1 MGDGTILLTGGNS
14 GLGLECAKVLAR
26 APGDRHIVIASR
38 DGGASARAIESL
50 HGSGATHIEA
60 RRLDLGELA
69 DARRSAEA
77 LCADLEADRLPP
89 LRVAIFNAG
98 LQFNAR
104 ERSKDGFEATFAVN
118 HLGHFLL
125 TQLLIGAFEAPA
137 RIIFVSS
144 GTHDPD
150 QRTGMPEPIPRPAAE
165 LADADADTGDDEGT
179 FGRRAYTTSKLCN
192 VLCAYELSR
201 RLENSG
207 CSRPEAPITVNA
219 FDPGLMPGTGL
230 ARSYAGWQKMI
241 WNSLFRAL
249 RVLPNVNSA
258 VASGEALARLA
269 LDPELEGVTR
279 KYFVGR
285 RIAPSSKASYDED
298 LAKRLWEESGE
309 LIGLTTTF

>member
-1 MGDGTILLTGGNS
+1 MMSDGTILLTGGNS
-14 GLGLECAKVLAR
+14 GLGLECAKVLVR

-38 DGGASARAIESL
+38 DEGASAGVIDSL
-50 HGSGATHIEA
+50 RGSAATHIEA

-69 DARRSAEA
+69 DARRFADA
-77 LCADLEADRLPP
+77 LCADLGAARLPP

-125 TQLLIGAFEAPA
+125 TQLLIDAFEAPA

-201 RLENSG
+201 RLEKERPQPTRGAHHGQRLRSG
-207 CSRPEAPITVNA
+207 PDARNRAGAQLCPLAEADLEFPLPRA
-219 FDPGLMPGTGL
+219 
-230 ARSYAGWQKMI
+230 AGAAQ
-241 WNSLFRAL
+241 REQRGRL
-249 RVLPNVNSA
+249 R
-258 VASGEALARLA
+258 
-269 LDPELEGVTR
+269 
-279 KYFVGR
+279 
-285 RIAPSSKASYDED
+285 
-298 LAKRLWEESGE
+298 
-309 LIGLTTTF
+309 